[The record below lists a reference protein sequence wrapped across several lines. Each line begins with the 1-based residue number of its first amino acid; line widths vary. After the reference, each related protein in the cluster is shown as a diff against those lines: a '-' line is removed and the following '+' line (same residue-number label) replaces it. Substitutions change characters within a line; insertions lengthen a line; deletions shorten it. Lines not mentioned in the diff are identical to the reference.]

1 MKRDVDRLGP
11 LGRYSFVSNRI
22 SKSVIG
28 AYSTSFGLAA
38 RLLGPRHRDHVRNIY
53 ALVRVADELVD
64 GVATEAGLA
73 PEQQRRMLDQLE
85 SETESGMRLGYSS
98 NPIIH
103 AFARTA
109 REAGIGVEL
118 TRPFF
123 ASMRTD
129 LQTIPAGQEATAPGQ
144 QTTPS
149 GPPTTSSGT
158 QTTASEAQLRFDR
171 REHAEYVYGS
181 AEVVGLMCL
190 RIFVRNEEC
199 TRGEER
205 LLEHGARSLGAA
217 FQNVNFLRD
226 LGDDTQRLGRSY
238 LSENGTVDARTQAE
252 WITAIRAQIE
262 AADRTIP
269 LLPSDARVAVL
280 CALRLFSALA
290 DRLSVVPAEELPRRR
305 ITVAGPRKAALVLRA
320 VCEVRMGQL
329 R

>member
-64 GVATEAGLA
+64 GIATEAGLA

-109 REAGIGVEL
+109 RAAGIGVEL

-129 LQTIPAGQEATAPGQ
+129 LQTIPSGQEATPPGQ

-171 REHAEYVYGS
+171 RAHAEYVYGS

-199 TRGEER
+199 TLSEER

-252 WITAIRAQIE
+252 WITAIRAQIA

>member
-1 MKRDVDRLGP
+1 
-11 LGRYSFVSNRI
+11 
-22 SKSVIG
+22 
-28 AYSTSFGLAA
+28 
-38 RLLGPRHRDHVRNIY
+38 
-53 ALVRVADELVD
+53 
-64 GVATEAGLA
+64 
-73 PEQQRRMLDQLE
+73 
-85 SETESGMRLGYSS
+85 
-98 NPIIH
+98 
-103 AFARTA
+103 
-109 REAGIGVEL
+109 
-118 TRPFF
+118 
-123 ASMRTD
+123 
-129 LQTIPAGQEATAPGQ
+129 
-144 QTTPS
+144 
-149 GPPTTSSGT
+149 
-158 QTTASEAQLRFDR
+158 
-171 REHAEYVYGS
+171 
-181 AEVVGLMCL
+181 MCL

-199 TRGEER
+199 TRSEER

>member
-129 LQTIPAGQEATAPGQ
+129 LQTIPSGQ
-144 QTTPS
+144 
-149 GPPTTSSGT
+149 PTTSSGSP
-158 QTTASEAQLRFDR
+158 TTASEAQLRFDR

-262 AADRTIP
+262 VADRTIP